1 MSARLP
7 PEFALID
14 RYFRP
19 LAGAG
24 GRNLADDAAVI
35 VPPAERDLVI
45 TADAMVAGVHFMPA
59 DPPDQIGQKLL
70 RVNLSDLAAKGAT
83 PLGYLL
89 TIAVPRDT
97 GDAWFAAFAAGLR
110 RDQERYGITLLGGD
124 TTSTTGPV
132 TLSLTAIGHVSPGGA
147 PARAGA
153 RAGDDVWIT
162 GTVGDAALGLLA
174 AQGSLPDPTGH
185 LLRRYRL
192 PDPRIGFPVSGLAS
206 AAMDVSDGLVQDLGH
221 ICRASGVYA
230 KIGASLVPRSTAARQ
245 AGDEWLITCLTGGD
259 DYEVLFAAA
268 PERADDV
275 RRAAETTGIPV
286 TRIGTLHAG
295 EPGVTVCDAD
305 GKPIDIVRPGWSH
318 F

>member
-19 LAGAG
+19 LAGVG

-97 GDAWFAAFAAGLR
+97 GDAWFAASPRGSGAIRNDTRSRSRRRYDLDHRSSYTVPDGDRPRLSRRCAGTGRSPRWR
-110 RDQERYGITLLGGD
+110 RCVDNRYCRRR
-124 TTSTTGPV
+124 
-132 TLSLTAIGHVSPGGA
+132 
-147 PARAGA
+147 RA
-153 RAGDDVWIT
+153 W
-162 GTVGDAALGLLA
+162 LLA

-192 PDPRIGFPVSGLAS
+192 PEPRIGFPVSGLAS

-230 KIGASLVPRSTAARQ
+230 KICASLVPRSTAARQ

-295 EPGVTVCDAD
+295 EPSVTVCDAD
-305 GKPIDIVRPGWSH
+305 GKPIDIARPGWSH